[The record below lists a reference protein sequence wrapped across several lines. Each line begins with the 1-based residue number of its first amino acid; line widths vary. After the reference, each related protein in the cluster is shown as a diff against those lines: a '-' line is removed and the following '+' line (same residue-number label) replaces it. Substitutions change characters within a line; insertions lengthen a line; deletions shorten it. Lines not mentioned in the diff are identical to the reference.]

1 MLAGKGYQVYNIS
14 GGIKKWDSP
23 AAYGLPEQGLEL
35 FSGHE
40 SPQETLTVA
49 FALEE
54 GLREFYLS
62 MRKQV
67 QNNDVKQLFSRLA
80 AIEVKH
86 QERLLNEYNA
96 LSGEAWTREAFA
108 AKQAAPAME
117 GGLTTAEY
125 LRIFDPDLESTAD
138 IVSLAM
144 SIEAQAFDL
153 YQRAAEIGSDP
164 HSRSVLKRIAEEER
178 THMAQLGKLM
188 AQLSDDD

>member
-14 GGIKKWDSP
+14 GGINKWDSQ

-35 FSGHE
+35 FTGHE

-54 GLREFYLS
+54 GLHEFYLS
-62 MRKQV
+62 MWQLV
-67 QNNDVKQLFSRLA
+67 QNDDAKQLFNRLA
-80 AIEVKH
+80 AIEIKH
-86 QERLLNEYNA
+86 QERILNEYNK
-96 LSGEAWTREAFA
+96 LSGESWSREDFA
-108 AKQAAPAME
+108 EKQAAPAME
-117 GGLTTAEY
+117 GGLTTEEY
-125 LRIFDPDLESTAD
+125 LRLFDPDLESAAD
-138 IVSLAM
+138 IISLAM

-153 YQRAAEIGSDP
+153 YQRAAETGSDP

-188 AQLSDDD
+188 ARLSDDA